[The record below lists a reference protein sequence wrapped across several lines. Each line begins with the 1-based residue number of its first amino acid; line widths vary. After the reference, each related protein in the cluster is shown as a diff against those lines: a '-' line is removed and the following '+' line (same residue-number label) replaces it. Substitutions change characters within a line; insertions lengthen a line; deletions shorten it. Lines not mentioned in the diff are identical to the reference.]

1 MDCEVH
7 GKELRNDAY
16 WLDKLWKRLASGDE
30 PENKKLKNA
39 AVNSPLLNF
48 KDGILIGAV
57 SNDLK
62 TRWRDEPT
70 IASIRAHGYDPEADM
85 LTQLRFRNPE
95 IYKGFVQAIHTVLAT
110 NEPVVT
116 LIHEAEP
123 KPRLLYCKLTPYEG
137 GLWWLCIDLARFGH
151 AMSSHNFSV
160 IEEFSESIG
169 WSKKKQG

>member
-1 MDCEVH
+1 MDLEVH

-30 PENKKLKNA
+30 PENNKLENS

-62 TRWRDEPT
+62 TRWRDDRT
-70 IASIRAHGYDPEADM
+70 TASVRAQGYNPEADL

-95 IYKGFVQAIHTVLAT
+95 VYKGCSEAIDTVLAT
-110 NEPVVT
+110 NESVVT

-123 KPRLLYCKLTPYEG
+123 KPRLLYFKMTPYEDG
-137 GLWWLCIDLARFGH
+137 IWWLCIDLARFGH

-160 IEEFSESIG
+160 IEEFSESIN

>member
-1 MDCEVH
+1 MDHEVH

-30 PENKKLKNA
+30 PKNIKLKSA

-48 KDGILIGAV
+48 NDGILIGAV
-57 SNDLK
+57 SNDFK
-62 TRWRDEPT
+62 TQWRDERT
-70 IASIRAHGYDPEADM
+70 IASLRAHGYDPEADM

-95 IYKGFVQAIHTVLAT
+95 IYKGFAEAIDTVLAT

-123 KPRLLYCKLTPYEG
+123 KPRLLYCKLTPYADG
-137 GLWWLCIDLARFGH
+137 IWWLSIDLARFGH
-151 AMSSHNFSV
+151 AISSHNFSV
-160 IEEFSESIG
+160 IEEFSESIA